1 MRLHIRTFRIFLLA
15 LFAIVAL
22 ISCKQEEEKFKSY
35 SIGFTTQGQEVS
47 VDAAHIDN
55 LWAVPGGV
63 SIAGVWGEEAG
74 GASVFDKPMPH
85 KIRVNW
91 LEKATN
97 RRYEATVKLVDDLAK
112 LAKRLPPIHYDDPE
126 VEQSRKR
133 EEGTNYNKG
142 IDLIIGLSPQGKVTV
157 WLSNYPHPHNISGRV
172 LEVIG
177 EAQGTLTKE
186 IPPYYPSP
194 KSKH

>member
-112 LAKRLPPIHYDDPE
+112 RAKGLPPIRLN
-126 VEQSRKR
+126 VAQSIIK
-133 EEGTNYNKG
+133 EIY
-142 IDLIIGLSPQGKVTV
+142 IIIGMSTDGKVIV
-157 WLSNYPHPHNISGRV
+157 WLTNAPYASGITGRV
-172 LEVIG
+172 IEVIG
-177 EAQGTLTKE
+177 KAQGTPTKE
-186 IPPYYPSP
+186 VRPYYPSQ
-194 KSKH
+194 KTKR

>member
-1 MRLHIRTFRIFLLA
+1 MRLHIGTVRIFFIA

-22 ISCKQEEEKFKSY
+22 NGCDQSDEKFKSY

-63 SIAGVWGEEAG
+63 SITGIWGEASG

-85 KIRVNW
+85 EIRINW
-91 LEKATN
+91 LDKKTN
-97 RRYEATVKLVDDLAK
+97 SRYEANVKLVDDLAERARK
-112 LAKRLPPIHYDDPE
+112 LPRIHHDDPE
-126 VEQSRKR
+126 IDQARKR
-133 EEGTNYNKG
+133 EEGANYNKG
-142 IDLIIGLSPQGKVTV
+142 IDLIIGLSSKGKVTV

-177 EAQGTLTKE
+177 EAQGTLTNK
-186 IPPYYPSP
+186 IPSYYPP
-194 KSKH
+194 HK